1 MNSFDMVP
9 LVSRIVNALLAYA
22 KYIGKTIWPQDL
34 AFLYPFPLSVPTW
47 QIVSSCVL
55 LVLVGIGTFH
65 LRRQRPYLIVGW
77 FWFLFTLLPVIGI
90 IQVGSQAMAD
100 RYTYIPLIG
109 LFIMAS
115 WGVPDLLRSLRYRS
129 TILVILSCVVI
140 FALTLSTWRQLGY
153 WKDNIS
159 LYRHTLAVTNN
170 NYIILNNLGIALA
183 ERGELEAAIHAYQE
197 ALRIW
202 PKSATAHVNLGAA
215 LAGQGKFEEA
225 ISHYSEALR
234 LKPDYALARIN
245 WSKALNNMGVAMAQ
259 HERMDEAINYFNQ
272 ALRIDPESVDG
283 HFNLGITLARLNRV
297 DEAAEQFAL
306 VLRLTPDSAEARTW
320 LKRLGR

>member
-1 MNSFDMVP
+1 M
-9 LVSRIVNALLAYA
+9 A
-22 KYIGKTIWPQDL
+22 
-34 AFLYPFPLSVPTW
+34 
-47 QIVSSCVL
+47 
-55 LVLVGIGTFH
+55 
-65 LRRQRPYLIVGW
+65 GW
-77 FWFLFTLLPVIGI
+77 LWFLVTLLPVIGM
-90 IQVGSQAMAD
+90 IQVGSQSMAD

-129 TILVILSCVVI
+129 TILVILSCVVVS
-140 FALTLSTWRQLGY
+140 ALAATTWRQLRY
-153 WKDNIS
+153 WKDNLS
-159 LYRHTLAVTNN
+159 LYRHTLDVTTN

-183 ERGELEAAIHAYQE
+183 ERGDAGAAIRAYQE

-225 ISHYSEALR
+225 ISHYGEALR
-234 LKPDYALARIN
+234 LKPNYVLARIN
-245 WSKALNNMGVAMAQ
+245 WSKALNNTGVAMAQ
-259 HERMDEAINYFNQ
+259 QGRIDEAINYFNQ

-283 HFNLGITLARLNRV
+283 HFNLGITLARLNRI
-297 DEAAEQFAL
+297 DEAAEQFTH
-306 VLRLTPDSAEARTW
+306 VLRLTPDSAEARNW